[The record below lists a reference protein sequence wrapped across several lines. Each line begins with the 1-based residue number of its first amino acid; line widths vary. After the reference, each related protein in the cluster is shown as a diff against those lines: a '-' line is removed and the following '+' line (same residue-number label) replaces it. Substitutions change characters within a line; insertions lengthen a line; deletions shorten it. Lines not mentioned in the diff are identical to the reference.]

1 MERIFQEKDGEGKT
15 PLFVSRGRGGGGIP
29 LYKPYRWAAPSGMDF
44 APFWS
49 EHGYTLY
56 PFGLDSGMVFERT
69 TECINVFIVSIPNE

>member
-1 MERIFQEKDGEGKT
+1 MEKVKPHFLWAVGG
-15 PLFVSRGRGGGGIP
+15 GGGGIP

-69 TECINVFIVSIPNE
+69 TECINVFIVSIPND